1 MAARLWGRRG
11 GGCGGQEGAGW
22 SDGVLF
28 GVLFGNGVGVCGGLP
43 VPGGRQSPRCWVQHQ
58 AGGGDRRDV
67 ALGPHPWQ
75 VRVSPAPSSYSQ
87 PEMPAET
94 KVLRPGEAGQPG
106 AGVPPLPGLCSIT
119 AGAPTD
125 PLLTLLLRGLPGSPL
140 LLGVSPWILVGLRSG
155 RRCHLVP
162 RSQALCW
169 GVLTTVTAAGAPLMP
184 PHVTALGGRCRA
196 AVPPRSQHRSL
207 VALPMWG

>member
-1 MAARLWGRRG
+1 M
-11 GGCGGQEGAGW
+11 
-22 SDGVLF
+22 
-28 GVLFGNGVGVCGGLP
+28 
-43 VPGGRQSPRCWVQHQ
+43 
-58 AGGGDRRDV
+58 

-94 KVLRPGEAGQPG
+94 KVPRPGEAGQPG

-155 RRCHLVP
+155 RRCRLVP

-169 GVLTTVTAAGAPLMP
+169 GVPTTVTAPGTPLMP
-184 PHVTALGGRCRA
+184 PHVTAPGGRCRA

-207 VALPMWG
+207 VALPLPTLPCQPWGQGHQGMGVPGELETRAPSRAGGHGGSLPCPAGWVLGANPER